1 MEDNV
6 NKLIG
11 NCFVTDIRPL
21 AFSYSNFLSYGRPIR
36 TWFEPDREKRK
47 ICPYNQAGTSMLR
60 AFINAFKKAIN
71 LEMEAMQ
78 QRMGSFLVKLAYEK
92 QLRIESDASEYI
104 YVYRIIHHNDKLS
117 TGMQCSLRI
126 LKKEYPVEIIELK
139 DNSVVLSCSNKIISP
154 DGDPSVL
161 VIYPWFIYEKLIYS
175 LDLLTNENPGLPL
188 AFKTFGKISSQISD
202 DPEFDF
208 KNGLNLS
215 QNEAVSKTLGSEL
228 SFIWGPPGTGKTY
241 TLTHLL
247 YELIKRNKRVLVV
260 STTNNAVDTVISQLE
275 GLEEILPMFMDGYIL
290 RIGRN
295 HPDCKFTSFQ
305 YIIQK
310 INEINL
316 KELEGIN
323 NNLQNSDFLL
333 NDINEYISYI
343 DKLTGTEYQLSLFGS
358 SKNTQRIAKK
368 KLAAMHKVDPE
379 FYDMKLPHQKER
391 LLQLN
396 AQLDREKK
404 ELMNRKAKVEA
415 LINTNPR
422 TAVKHAKIIFSTMA
436 SLYTGDILKNEV
448 FDCIIVEEAG
458 MAVLPSLFYSTT
470 MAREKSVIVGDPM
483 QLPPVVQSNNPFVKK
498 AMGRSIY
505 QVALDEAFS
514 SPSVHLLDTQYRMH
528 PDIGDLISDLFYNGK
543 LKNGVEG
550 SDRFSIFSSGPE
562 PGKSLIIFDLKGES
576 FCKRH
581 GGSYSRVNEKSA
593 EAVIKCVK
601 QVTGD
606 LGIGIITP
614 YTEQSKYINDLLK
627 EEQPNHRIPIK
638 CSTVHKFQGNECD
651 VIIIDLTDAE
661 PLEPGILVKGSDSKN
676 LLNVAVSR
684 SRGKVILIGE
694 IEYFRKRAKGSPVV
708 SLIERMSESVESE
721 ADQAN
726 YLESIILPF
735 RKIQI

>member
-1 MEDNV
+1 
-6 NKLIG
+6 
-11 NCFVTDIRPL
+11 
-21 AFSYSNFLSYGRPIR
+21 
-36 TWFEPDREKRK
+36 
-47 ICPYNQAGTSMLR
+47 
-60 AFINAFKKAIN
+60 
-71 LEMEAMQ
+71 
-78 QRMGSFLVKLAYEK
+78 
-92 QLRIESDASEYI
+92 
-104 YVYRIIHHNDKLS
+104 
-117 TGMQCSLRI
+117 MQCSLRI

-343 DKLTGTEYQLSLFGS
+343 DKLNGTEHQLSLFGS

-368 KLAAMHKVDPE
+368 NC
-379 FYDMKLPHQKER
+379 LP
-391 LLQLN
+391 
-396 AQLDREKK
+396 
-404 ELMNRKAKVEA
+404 
-415 LINTNPR
+415 
-422 TAVKHAKIIFSTMA
+422 
-436 SLYTGDILKNEV
+436 
-448 FDCIIVEEAG
+448 CI
-458 MAVLPSLFYSTT
+458 
-470 MAREKSVIVGDPM
+470 
-483 QLPPVVQSNNPFVKK
+483 
-498 AMGRSIY
+498 RSIRN
-505 QVALDEAFS
+505 S
-514 SPSVHLLDTQYRMH
+514 M
-528 PDIGDLISDLFYNGK
+528 I
-543 LKNGVEG
+543 
-550 SDRFSIFSSGPE
+550 
-562 PGKSLIIFDLKGES
+562 
-576 FCKRH
+576 
-581 GGSYSRVNEKSA
+581 
-593 EAVIKCVK
+593 
-601 QVTGD
+601 
-606 LGIGIITP
+606 
-614 YTEQSKYINDLLK
+614 
-627 EEQPNHRIPIK
+627 
-638 CSTVHKFQGNECD
+638 
-651 VIIIDLTDAE
+651 
-661 PLEPGILVKGSDSKN
+661 
-676 LLNVAVSR
+676 
-684 SRGKVILIGE
+684 
-694 IEYFRKRAKGSPVV
+694 
-708 SLIERMSESVESE
+708 
-721 ADQAN
+721 
-726 YLESIILPF
+726 
-735 RKIQI
+735 